1 MFENYSERA
10 RRAIFFARYEASQF
24 GSPYI
29 ETEHILLGV
38 FRADNALMNQLLP
51 QTPMETIHKQIEQ
64 HSGAGPKTST
74 FVDLPLSNEGKRV
87 IMYASEE
94 ATTLSHEHIVP
105 GHLLLG
111 VLREEH
117 CFAAEILYENGLRLE
132 AVREQMARP
141 DFGPATS
148 YGATISL
155 VTITSNPAGAEIYVD
170 DKFLGSTP
178 SQVPLTTREWKVRLV
193 KSGFKPWERKLLV
206 MPAAKQNIAADLVPL
221 GQA

>member
-10 RRAIFFARYEASQF
+10 RRVIFFARYEASQF

-38 FRADNALMNQLLP
+38 FRADNALANQLLS
-51 QTPMETIHKQIEQ
+51 QMSIEAIRKQIEQ
-64 HSGAGPKTST
+64 HAGMAPKTST
-74 FVDLPLSNEGKRV
+74 SVDLPLSDEGKRV
-87 IMYASEE
+87 IVFASEE
-94 ATTLSHEHIVP
+94 AAALSQKQIVP
-105 GHLLLG
+105 GHLLLAL
-111 VLREEH
+111 LREEH
-117 CFAAEILYENGLRLE
+117 GFAAQILRENGLRLE

-141 DFGPATS
+141 DFGPASPS

-178 SQVPLTTREWKVRLV
+178 SQLPLTTGEWKVRLV
-193 KSGFKPWERKLLV
+193 KSGFEPWERTLLV
-206 MPAAKQNIAADLVPL
+206 MPAAKQTIAADLVPL
-221 GQA
+221 A